1 MGFAKTLYP
10 SYGFPNIYLTNPAF
24 GVKHSHVMPGLD
36 PGIHLPF
43 KRQSWIVGSS
53 PAMTEKIK

>member
-24 GVKHSHVMPGLD
+24 GVKHSH
-36 PGIHLPF
+36 IHLPF
-43 KRQSWIVGSS
+43 KRQSWIAGSS